1 MYCLM
6 FKLCHRQWGNA
17 GLWTRVKLIQQYF
30 LTLRQCTHDSCWLY
44 TLHLITYLTPFS
56 SIFCLLL
63 YSIIYNKTYLNYLF
77 LFPLESILFEI
88 NGGFLK
94 FSSKW
99 DWTDPLRL
107 TAFSVWIWLLQLTK
121 RNVKK
126 QPWPTKYT

>member
-1 MYCLM
+1 M

-17 GLWTRVKLIQQYF
+17 GLWTRGKLIQHYF
-30 LTLRQCTHDSCWLY
+30 LTLRQYTHHSCWLY
-44 TLHLITYLTPFS
+44 TLHLIMYLTLFS

-63 YSIIYNKTYLNYLF
+63 YSIIYNKTYLNFLF

-126 QPWPTKYT
+126 QQWPTK